1 MESQEPKHTSDGV
14 ALDLKKKGKHFQT
27 SHQLFTLQAC
37 LSYSL
42 LLNVIYELIRLSALL
57 LDLIARLGCVF
68 FFFFLLAK
76 EKTEIRTGNTLV
88 LLSVTWNKLEIWS
101 QAAISRLPFKGM
113 RDALF
118 VVVYATEWGEAVEDE
133 DASDPVFERA
143 AVVDSIV

>member
-1 MESQEPKHTSDGV
+1 MC
-14 ALDLKKKGKHFQT
+14 F
-27 SHQLFTLQAC
+27 
-37 LSYSL
+37 
-42 LLNVIYELIRLSALL
+42 
-57 LDLIARLGCVF
+57 F

>member
-57 LDLIARLGCVF
+57 LDLI
-68 FFFFLLAK
+68 
-76 EKTEIRTGNTLV
+76 
-88 LLSVTWNKLEIWS
+88 
-101 QAAISRLPFKGM
+101 
-113 RDALF
+113 
-118 VVVYATEWGEAVEDE
+118 
-133 DASDPVFERA
+133 
-143 AVVDSIV
+143 